1 MYNETEYRLMRLK
14 LYYTADEITNN
25 LYTYGSEFMTE
36 DNVEYIGSYHA
47 YLTGEVYTGA
57 TWDAKISR
65 KLVTFKPVSDKTTE
79 YQKLKTLNLQYELP
93 QPHNVSITT
102 QNITDGIFNRY
113 FISKVNDNI
122 VFEIDITQYEKWLSN
137 KIDNVIYLAVMIP
150 WTVTGSVNDTQ
161 TNGVLVPGVRSKN
174 ILQIQ
179 AASKTIPNINNI
191 LTNPIQ
197 FYLDTT
203 FTVPKDIN
211 E

>member
-1 MYNETEYRLMRLK
+1 MRLK

-36 DNVEYIGSYHA
+36 DNVEYIGSYHS

-57 TWDAKISR
+57 TWNAKLSR
-65 KLVTFKPVSDKTTE
+65 KLVTFRNISDKITE
-79 YQKLKTLNLQYELP
+79 YQNLKSLNLQYELP
-93 QPHNVSITT
+93 QSHIVSITN
-102 QNITDGIFNRY
+102 QHMTDGIINRY
-113 FISKVNDNI
+113 FISKINDNI
-122 VFEIDITQYEKWLSN
+122 VFEIDITQYEKWISN

-150 WTVTGSVNDTQ
+150 WTIAGAIDDTRV
-161 TNGVLVPGVRSKN
+161 NGVLVPGVRSKN

-179 AASKTIPNINNI
+179 SASKKIPSITNI